1 LSKHIGGHTEKMSKK
16 SIYAAKPWL
25 KNYPKGIKPNLDYP
39 VISVYG
45 LLEMSAKDF
54 PNNDAVVMMGR
65 ITKYGEL
72 KTLVDKLATALT
84 DLGVKKGDTVA
95 IYSIAIPQFIIGYYA
110 AQRLGAKATC
120 CSALLSPPELEF
132 RLNDS
137 GAQTI
142 ITFDDRPRKGGLF
155 DTLTA
160 VRSKTK
166 VKNVI
171 LTAMRDFL
179 PGKTWTPPETPG
191 CIQLLNLLSKYEPNP
206 PKVNINP
213 KEDIAVLQY
222 TGGTTGIPKGAMLTH
237 MNLVSNAV
245 QCSSWNVGS
254 RRGQEISMVNLPLDH
269 VYGQTVCMNY
279 GIYAAAKLVLNP
291 DARDLPSL
299 LSMIK
304 TYKPTLF
311 AGIPTLFMR
320 LLQHPDM
327 PKYQDAMKS
336 IRIINSGAAP
346 LPPEILRRFEEVTGG
361 KISEGYGLTECSPVT
376 HSTPLVG
383 LRKVGSIGMPLPDTE
398 AKVVDSETSSKE
410 VPLGQDGEL
419 AIKGPQV
426 MKGYW
431 NKPEETAKQMR
442 KEIAGESG
450 PWVLT
455 GDVARMDED
464 GYFYIVDRKK
474 DMIDVSGF
482 KVYPREVDDVLFEH
496 PAVAM
501 AAAVGVPDP
510 EIPGNERVK
519 AFIVLKAGYEE
530 SDKLKE
536 EIREHCRKKLAPYK
550 VPKFIEFKKELPL
563 TIVGKVLKYRMRD
576 EEKKK

>member
-1 LSKHIGGHTEKMSKK
+1 MSKK
-16 SIYAAKPWL
+16 SVYSTKPWL

-39 VISVYG
+39 MISIYS

-65 ITKYGEL
+65 TTKYGEL
-72 KTLVDKLATALT
+72 KTLVDKLATALA

-95 IYSIAIPQFIIGYYA
+95 IHLPNIVQFIIGYYA
-110 AQRLGAKATC
+110 AHKIGAKVTC

-132 RLNDS
+132 QLNDS
-137 GAQTI
+137 GVQTI
-142 ITFDDRPRKGGLF
+142 ITFDDRPRKGGQF
-155 DTLTA
+155 DTIMA
-160 VRSKTK
+160 IRNKTK

-171 LTAMRDFL
+171 LTALRDFL

-206 PKVNINP
+206 PKVNTNP
-213 KEDIAVLQY
+213 KEDVAVLQY
-222 TGGTTGIPKGAMLTH
+222 TGGTTGVPKGAMLTH
-237 MNLVSNAV
+237 MNLVSNV
-245 QCSSWNVGS
+245 IQCANWNVGS
-254 RRGQEISMVNLPLDH
+254 ERGKEIAMINLPLFH
-269 VYGQTVCMNY
+269 IYGQTVCMNY
-279 GIYAAAKLVLNP
+279 GIYAASKLVLNP
-291 DARDLPSL
+291 DPRDLPSL
-299 LSMIK
+299 FSMIK
-304 TYKPTLF
+304 QYKPTLF
-311 AGIPTLFMR
+311 PGIPTLYMR

-327 PKYQDAMKS
+327 PKYQDALKT
-336 IRIINSGAAP
+336 IRIMNSGAAP
-346 LPPEILRRFEEVTGG
+346 LPPEVLKRFEEVTGG
-361 KISEGYGLTECSPVT
+361 KIAEGYGLTECSPVT
-376 HSTPLVG
+376 HSNPLYG
-383 LRKVGSIGMPLPDTE
+383 LRKVGSIGMPFPDTE
-398 AKVVDSETSSKE
+398 AKIVDLETSSKE
-410 VPLGQDGEL
+410 VPLGQEGEL
-419 AIKGPQV
+419 AIKGPQC

-431 NKPEETAKQMR
+431 NKPEETDKQIK
-442 KEIAGESG
+442 KEIAGEPG

-455 GDVARMDED
+455 GDIGKMDED

-510 EIPGNERVK
+510 EVPGNERVK
-519 AFIVLKAGYEE
+519 AFVVLKAGYEE
-530 SDKLKE
+530 SEKLKV

-550 VPKFIEFKKELPL
+550 VPKFIEFKKELPMTL
-563 TIVGKVLKYRMRD
+563 VGKVLKRQIRE